1 MRIFTKQKIIKIEFT
16 RIIIVSVVLFLL
28 IVPTASAVDCGL
40 RVYNG
45 TKILKIDCE
54 SAGTLTSPLRI
65 RKGETTYGIVLV
77 PTSDAN
83 ALPIRINT
91 SSEVKALKKIYP
103 WTIKATMP
111 TARNGLAAVAV
122 NNIIYAIG
130 GWNGSS
136 VLSANQAYDPSTNT
150 WSTKASMPTARDGLA
165 TVAVNNIIYAIGGTN
180 TAQTVVYS
188 TNEAY
193 NPSTNT
199 WSTKTA
205 MPTGRSYLVA
215 AAVNNIIYAIG
226 GGATGPVYL
235 TTNQAYDPE

>member
-65 RKGETTYGIVLV
+65 RKEATTYGIVLV
-77 PTSDAN
+77 PTTDAN

-91 SSEVKALKKIYP
+91 SSGVKALKKTSA
-103 WTIKATMP
+103 WSTKTVMP
-111 TARNGLAAVAV
+111 IARSYLAATAV

-130 GWNGSS
+130 GWN
-136 VLSANQAYDPSTNT
+136 
-150 WSTKASMPTARDGLA
+150 TA
-165 TVAVNNIIYAIGGTN
+165 
-180 TAQTVVYS
+180 

-193 NPSTNT
+193 
-199 WSTKTA
+199 
-205 MPTGRSYLVA
+205 
-215 AAVNNIIYAIG
+215 
-226 GGATGPVYL
+226 
-235 TTNQAYDPE
+235 DPE